1 MKKAII
7 ISIIIIQ
14 AIFKCEAQVEYENN
28 WILGYGVSNNDTLYL
43 NGGININ
50 FNQNKLNI
58 DTFNLNTDWSIITT
72 MSDKEGKLIFYSNGC
87 SIRNK
92 LGQVMENGDTLNPG
106 AVYNQYCHNEFGVN
120 FYPQSQLILSLPSPG
135 KEDVYE
141 VFHIGIDDETLYA
154 STFYQTTIDMSKNN
168 GLGMVGKKNVKI
180 FTVPKLNECLS
191 ACRHGNGRDWWLV
204 IPSFNTDTF
213 YRVLVTP
220 NGTKGAFV
228 QKVGYDKSKSG
239 YGGQSCFSPNGQW
252 YVQSTRTVGIQ
263 LFNFDPCTGLL
274 SNAKRFYFAPDT
286 AGCSG
291 VAFSPNSRY
300 LYVTSCVQ
308 LYQYDLWVSD
318 IEASRITIDDVVKN
332 PKADL
337 LSIYQAKLAPDNK
350 IYFSALPTWP
360 TLHVINNPDEGGKA
374 CNFEQQGIKLPRF
387 NDWYL
392 PNIPYFRLY
401 DQPGSP
407 CDTLGIDAPVSTYED
422 TDKTEAKVYPNPN
435 TGQFTLS
442 SDQDAEFN
450 ISDLNGGI
458 ILVGMIQKG
467 DVKELDVQSQPNGFY
482 LIRLNYN
489 DGSYK
494 IVKLMKL

>member
-1 MKKAII
+1 MKKYII
-7 ISIIIIQ
+7 VIVLSLILYNQ
-14 AIFKCEAQVEYENN
+14 LVAQKEYENN
-28 WILGYGVSNNDTLYL
+28 WILGYGSAIGDSMYQFGGMNIHFDSNNPT
-43 NGGININ
+43 
-50 FNQNKLNI
+50 I
-58 DTFNLNTDWSIITT
+58 DTFYLGLEDSFITT
-72 MSDKEGKLIFYSNGC
+72 MSNKNGELIFYSNGC
-87 SIRNK
+87 NIRNK
-92 LGQVMENGDTLNPG
+92 LGQIMENGDQLNPG
-106 AVYNQYCHNEFGVN
+106 SIYNQYCTPKIGNS
-120 FYPQSQLILSLPSPG
+120 FYPQNQLMLSLPSPG

-141 VFHIGIDDETLYA
+141 VFHISRDDKTLYPR
-154 STFYQTTIDMSKNN
+154 TLYQTTIDMKKNN
-168 GLGMVGKKNVKI
+168 GLGKVIKKNVPI
-180 FTVPKLNECLS
+180 FSKVEFDEAVS
-191 ACRHGNGRDWWLV
+191 SCRHGNGRDWWIFAPLYGK
-204 IPSFNTDTF
+204 DTI
-213 YRVLVTP
+213 YRILLTP
-220 NGTKGAFV
+220 TGIKGPFF
-228 QKVGYDKSKSG
+228 QKVGFKKKMNQIN
-239 YGGQSCFSPNGQW
+239 GQACFSPDGK
-252 YVQSTRTVGIQ
+252 YFVQSDRDNGIN
-263 LFNFDPCTGLL
+263 LYNFDPCTGLL

-308 LYQYDLWVSD
+308 LYQYDLWASD
-318 IEASRITIDDVVKN
+318 IGASRITIDDVVKN

-360 TLHVINNPDEGGKA
+360 TLHVINNPDEAGKA

-387 NDWYL
+387 NDWFL

-407 CDTLGIDAPVSTYED
+407 CDTLGIDAPVSTQED
-422 TDKTEAKVYPNPN
+422 LDKTEAKVYPNPN
-435 TGQFTLS
+435 TGQFILS

-450 ISDLNGGI
+450 ISDLNGRI